1 MPLEG
6 YTTEQLKMIIANREK
21 EEEKSKPKNR
31 PRVLY
36 NAMKLPGHF
45 NRLIEQCEQIIDEI
59 MNGDYDDD
67 NPQYTY
73 ELAMTLIYG
82 PKIWDW
88 INKNTP

>member
-36 NAMKLPGHF
+36 NAMK
-45 NRLIEQCEQIIDEI
+45 CEQIIDEI